1 MTTIMIE
8 KMNDIKI
15 VGDIVQ
21 ENLEQFDA
29 EVQRKLN
36 CRIIFQHWREFVGD
50 DAEEIFP
57 VEIIGTTLILYS
69 DNSALKD
76 KFKYRAATL
85 IKKINAHF
93 NKKIVTKIGFN
104 YPAFKLQRL
113 NVDENSKP
121 AKNSIDDVEITLTDE
136 ELAECE
142 KKSAVIADEDRR
154 RMLFDCLVAK
164 KKSDKL
170 KKFSSWHKCA
180 VCENLCPPNENL
192 CGTCKIYERNKMFQ
206 AIRKIFYA
214 APYTKFAD
222 VQKKICETMPH
233 MKAQCTLN
241 FIESA
246 RMSLIQQ
253 TVRRISFNDKT
264 SPLAKFLVML
274 VRQLPEES
282 LTEKIIDK
290 TLYEFR
296 FDFVDRPPFNPQN
309 FKKISGKL
317 SKV

>member
-1 MTTIMIE
+1 MIE
-8 KMNDIKI
+8 KMNDLEV
-15 VGDIVQ
+15 VGDVVQ
-21 ENLEQFDA
+21 KNLSQFDD

-36 CRIIFQHWREFVGD
+36 CRIIFQHWREIVND

-93 NKKIVTKIGFN
+93 NKKIVTKIAFH
-104 YPAFKLQRL
+104 YSAFKLQRL
-113 NVDENSKP
+113 TADENSKP
-121 AKNSIDDVEITLTDE
+121 EENFSPNVKIYLTDE

-142 KKSAVIADEDRR
+142 KKSAVIADDERR

-170 KKFSSWHKCA
+170 KKISSWHKCA

-192 CGTCKIYERNKMFQ
+192 CDLCKIYERNKMFQ

-222 VQKKICETMPH
+222 VQKKIFETMPH

-246 RMSLIQQ
+246 RMSMIQQ
-253 TVRRISFNDKT
+253 TVRRISFDDKT
-264 SPLAKFLVML
+264 SHLAKFLVML

-296 FDFVDRPPFNPQN
+296 FDFVDKPPLNPQN
-309 FKKISGKL
+309 FKKFSSKL
-317 SKV
+317 LKT

>member
-1 MTTIMIE
+1 MVAIMIE
-8 KMNDIKI
+8 KMNDFEII
-15 VGDIVQ
+15 GDVVQ
-21 ENLEQFDA
+21 ENLAQLDD

-36 CRIIFQHWREFVGD
+36 CRMIFHHWKEFVGD

-57 VEIIGTTLILYS
+57 VEIIGTMLILYS
-69 DNSALKD
+69 DNSTLKD
-76 KFKYRAATL
+76 KFKYRASTL

-104 YPAFKLQRL
+104 YSALKLQRL
-113 NVDENSKP
+113 TNENSKP
-121 AKNSIDDVEITLTDE
+121 AKNFVPSVEISLTDD

-142 KKSAVIADEDRR
+142 KKSAVIADDERR

-170 KKFSSWHKCA
+170 KNFSSWHKCA

-192 CGTCKIYERNKMFQ
+192 CGVCKIYERNKMFK
-206 AIRKIFYA
+206 AIRKIFYD
-214 APYTKFAD
+214 APYTKFFD

-253 TVRRISFNDKT
+253 TVRRISFDDKT

-290 TLYEFR
+290 TLHEFR
-296 FDFVDRPPFNPQN
+296 FDFVDKLPFNPQN
-309 FKKISGKL
+309 FKKLSSKL
-317 SKV
+317 SKA

>member
-1 MTTIMIE
+1 MVAIMIE
-8 KMNDIKI
+8 KMNDFEII
-15 VGDIVQ
+15 GDVVQ
-21 ENLEQFDA
+21 ENLAQLDD
-29 EVQRKLN
+29 EVQHKLN
-36 CRIIFQHWREFVGD
+36 CRMIFHHWKEFVGD

-69 DNSALKD
+69 DNSTLKD
-76 KFKYRAATL
+76 KFKYRASTL

-104 YPAFKLQRL
+104 YSAFKLQRL
-113 NVDENSKP
+113 TNENSKTAENFVP
-121 AKNSIDDVEITLTDE
+121 SVEISLTDD

-142 KKSAVIADEDRR
+142 KKSAVIADDERR

-170 KKFSSWHKCA
+170 KNFSSWHKCA

-192 CGTCKIYERNKMFQ
+192 CGVCKIYERNKMFK
-206 AIRKIFYA
+206 AIRKIFYD
-214 APYTKFAD
+214 APYTKFFD
-222 VQKKICETMPH
+222 VQKKICDTMPH

-253 TVRRISFNDKT
+253 TVRRISFDDKT

-290 TLYEFR
+290 TLHEFR
-296 FDFVDRPPFNPQN
+296 FDFVDKPPFNPQN
-309 FKKISGKL
+309 FKKLSSKL
-317 SKV
+317 SKA

>member
-1 MTTIMIE
+1 MVAIMIE
-8 KMNDIKI
+8 KMNDFEII
-15 VGDIVQ
+15 GDVVQ
-21 ENLEQFDA
+21 ENLAQLDD
-29 EVQRKLN
+29 EVQHKLN
-36 CRIIFQHWREFVGD
+36 CRMIFHHWKEFVGD

-69 DNSALKD
+69 DNSTLKD
-76 KFKYRAATL
+76 KFKYRVSTL

-104 YPAFKLQRL
+104 YSAFKLQRL
-113 NVDENSKP
+113 TNENSKP
-121 AKNSIDDVEITLTDE
+121 AENFVPSVEISLTDD

-142 KKSAVIADEDRR
+142 KKSAVIADDERR

-170 KKFSSWHKCA
+170 KNFSSWHKCA

-192 CGTCKIYERNKMFQ
+192 CGVCKIYERNKMFK
-206 AIRKIFYA
+206 AIRKIFYD
-214 APYTKFAD
+214 APYTKFFD
-222 VQKKICETMPH
+222 VQKKICDTMPH

-253 TVRRISFNDKT
+253 TVRRISFDDKT

-290 TLYEFR
+290 TLHEFR
-296 FDFVDRPPFNPQN
+296 FDFVDKPPFNPQN
-309 FKKISGKL
+309 FKKLSSKL
-317 SKV
+317 SKA

>member
-1 MTTIMIE
+1 MVAIMIE
-8 KMNDIKI
+8 KMNDFEII
-15 VGDIVQ
+15 GDVVQ
-21 ENLEQFDA
+21 ENLAQLDD

-36 CRIIFQHWREFVGD
+36 CRMIFHHWKEFVGD

-69 DNSALKD
+69 DNSTLKD
-76 KFKYRAATL
+76 KFKYRASTL

-104 YPAFKLQRL
+104 YSAFKLQRL
-113 NVDENSKP
+113 TNENSKP
-121 AKNSIDDVEITLTDE
+121 AENFVPSVEISLTDD

-142 KKSAVIADEDRR
+142 KKSAVIADDERR

-170 KKFSSWHKCA
+170 KNFSSWHKCA

-192 CGTCKIYERNKMFQ
+192 CGVCKIYERNKMFK
-206 AIRKIFYA
+206 AIRKIFYD
-214 APYTKFAD
+214 APYTKFFD
-222 VQKKICETMPH
+222 VQKKICDTMPH

-253 TVRRISFNDKT
+253 TVRRISFDDKT

-290 TLYEFR
+290 TLHEFR

-309 FKKISGKL
+309 FKKLSSKL
-317 SKV
+317 SKA

>member
-1 MTTIMIE
+1 MVAIMIE
-8 KMNDIKI
+8 KMNDFEII
-15 VGDIVQ
+15 GDVVQ
-21 ENLEQFDA
+21 ENLAQLDD

-36 CRIIFQHWREFVGD
+36 CRMIFHHWKEFVGD

-69 DNSALKD
+69 DNSTLKD
-76 KFKYRAATL
+76 KFKYRASTL

-104 YPAFKLQRL
+104 YSAFKLQRL
-113 NVDENSKP
+113 TNENSKTAENFVP
-121 AKNSIDDVEITLTDE
+121 SVEISLTDD

-142 KKSAVIADEDRR
+142 KKSAVIADDERR

-170 KKFSSWHKCA
+170 KNFSSWHKCA

-192 CGTCKIYERNKMFQ
+192 CGVCKIYERNKMFK
-206 AIRKIFYA
+206 AIRKIFYD
-214 APYTKFAD
+214 APYTKFFD

-253 TVRRISFNDKT
+253 TVRRISFDDKT

-290 TLYEFR
+290 TLHEFR

-309 FKKISGKL
+309 FKKLSSKL
-317 SKV
+317 SKA

>member
-1 MTTIMIE
+1 MTTIMVE
-8 KMNDIKI
+8 KMNDFEII
-15 VGDIVQ
+15 GDVVQ
-21 ENLEQFDA
+21 ENLAQLDDES
-29 EVQRKLN
+29 QRKLN
-36 CRIIFQHWREFVGD
+36 CRMIFQHWQEIVGD

-57 VEIIGTTLILYS
+57 VEIIGTTLTLYS

-76 KFKYRAATL
+76 KFKYRASTL

-104 YPAFKLQRL
+104 YSAFKLQRL
-113 NVDENSKP
+113 TTGENSKP
-121 AKNSIDDVEITLTDE
+121 AENFIEDVEISLTAE

-142 KKSAVIADEDRR
+142 KKSAVIADDERR

-170 KKFSSWHKCA
+170 KKFSAWHKCA

-192 CGTCKIYERNKMFQ
+192 CGVCKIYERNKMFK

-214 APYTKFAD
+214 APYTKFFD
-222 VQKKICETMPH
+222 VQKKIYETMPH

-253 TVRRISFNDKT
+253 TVRRISFDDKT

-290 TLYEFR
+290 TLHEFR

-309 FKKISGKL
+309 FKKFSSKL
-317 SKV
+317 SKA